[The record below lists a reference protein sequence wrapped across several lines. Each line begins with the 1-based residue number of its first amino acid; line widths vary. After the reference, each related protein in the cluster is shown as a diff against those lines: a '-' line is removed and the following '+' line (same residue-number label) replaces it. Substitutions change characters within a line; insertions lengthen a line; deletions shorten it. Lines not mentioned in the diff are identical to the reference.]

1 MEVSQNMSLL
11 HLVMQASIPVKIVMG
26 LLLAASFMSWWYIFI
41 KLFALKRAAR
51 DTNRFEAEFWGGA
64 DLNAVYHRVSDQPEK
79 AGEMERVFEAGFS
92 EFLKLRR
99 QSGATVNVIMDG
111 TRRAMRAAYQRE
123 IDTLESH
130 LAFLAT
136 VGSVS
141 PYVGLFGTVWG
152 IMLAFQNLASVAQAT
167 LAQVAPGIAEA
178 LIATA
183 MGLFAAIP
191 AVIFYNRFTNKVEK
205 LENAYANFMDEF
217 TTILNRQIA
226 QQQGEK

>member
-1 MEVSQNMSLL
+1 MSIVDVSQNMSLL
-11 HLVMQASIPVKIVMG
+11 HLVLQASIPVKIVMG

-51 DTNRFEAEFWGGA
+51 DTSRFEAEFWGGA
-64 DLNAVYHRVSDQPEK
+64 DLNAVYHRVSDQPDK
-79 AGEMERVFEAGFS
+79 AGELERVFEAGFS

-99 QSGATVNVIMDG
+99 QSGAAVNVIMDG

-123 IDTLESH
+123 VDTLESH

-191 AVIFYNRFTNKVEK
+191 AVVAYNRYTHDLDRLASRMES
-205 LENAYANFMDEF
+205 FMEEF
-217 TTILNRQIA
+217 SNILQRQVA
-226 QQQGEK
+226 K

>member
-1 MEVSQNMSLL
+1 MEVTQNMSLL
-11 HLVMQASIPVKIVMG
+11 HLILQASIPVKIVMA
-26 LLLAASFMSWWYIFI
+26 LLLGASFMSWWYIFI
-41 KLFALKRAAR
+41 KLFALKRAIAN
-51 DTNRFEAEFWGGA
+51 TQGFEKEFWGGA
-64 DLNAVYHRVSDQPEK
+64 DLNVIFKRVSDDREA
-79 AGEMERVFEAGFS
+79 AGEMERVFEAGFR

-99 QSGATVNVIMDG
+99 QAGDSINVIMDG

-123 IDTLESH
+123 MDGLDSH

-141 PYVGLFGTVWG
+141 PYIGLFGTVWG
-152 IMLAFQNLASVAQAT
+152 IMLAFQSLATVAQAT

-191 AVIFYNRFTNKVEK
+191 AVVAYNRFTHDIDRLSNRMES
-205 LENAYANFMDEF
+205 FMEEF
-217 TTILNRQIA
+217 SNILQRQVA
-226 QQQGEK
+226 KG

>member
-1 MEVSQNMSLL
+1 MEVTQNLSLL
-11 HLVMQASIPVKIVMG
+11 HLILQASIPVKVVMG
-26 LLLAASFMSWWYIFI
+26 ILLAASFMSWWYIFL
-41 KLFALKRAAR
+41 KLFALKRATG
-51 DTNRFEAEFWGGA
+51 DTENFEKEFWGGA
-64 DLNAVYHRVSDQPEK
+64 DLNVIFQRVSQNREE
-79 AGEMERVFEAGFS
+79 ASELERIFEAGFR

-99 QSGATVNVIMDG
+99 QAGATVNVIMDG

-123 IDTLESH
+123 MDGLESH
-130 LAFLAT
+130 LSFLAT

-152 IMLAFQNLASVAQAT
+152 IMLAFQSLASVAQAT

-191 AVIFYNRFTNKVEK
+191 AVVAYNRYTHDIDRLSNRMES
-205 LENAYANFMDEF
+205 FMEEF
-217 TTILNRQIA
+217 SNILQRQA
-226 QQQGEK
+226 TKPT

>member
-1 MEVSQNMSLL
+1 MEISQNLSLL

-26 LLLAASFMSWWYIFI
+26 LLLLASFMSWWHIFI
-41 KLFALKRAAR
+41 KMFALKRAAENT
-51 DTNRFEAEFWGGA
+51 DSFEKEFWAGA
-64 DLNAVYHRVSDQPEK
+64 DVNLLFQRVNQNREA
-79 AGEMERVFEAGFS
+79 AGELERIFEAGFS

-99 QSGATVNVIMDG
+99 QAGASVNVIMDG
-111 TRRAMRAAYQRE
+111 ARRAMRAAFQRE
-123 IDTLESH
+123 MDGLESH
-130 LAFLAT
+130 LSFLAT

-152 IMLAFQNLASVAQAT
+152 IMLAFQSLASVAQAT

-191 AVIFYNRFTNKVEK
+191 AVVAYNRYTSDVDRLSNRMET
-205 LENAYANFMDEF
+205 FMEEF
-217 TTILNRQIA
+217 SNILQRQA
-226 QQQGEK
+226 TKPVA

>member
-1 MEVSQNMSLL
+1 MSLL
-11 HLVMQASIPVKIVMG
+11 HLVLQASIPVKIVMG

-41 KLFALKRAAR
+41 KLFALKRAAK
-51 DTNRFEAEFWGGA
+51 DTQRFEAEFWGGA

-79 AGEMERVFEAGFS
+79 AGELERVFEAGFS

-99 QSGATVNVIMDG
+99 QSGASVNVIMDG

-123 IDTLESH
+123 VDTLESH

-191 AVIFYNRFTNKVEK
+191 AVVAYNRYTHDLDRLSSRMES
-205 LENAYANFMDEF
+205 FMEEF
-217 TTILNRQIA
+217 SNILQRQVA
-226 QQQGEK
+226 K

>member
-1 MEVSQNMSLL
+1 MEVSQNLSLL
-11 HLVMQASIPVKIVMG
+11 HLILQASIPVKFVMG
-26 LLLAASFMSWWYIFI
+26 ILLIGSLMSWWYIFL
-41 KLFALKRAAR
+41 KMFALKRAVENT
-51 DTNRFEAEFWGGA
+51 DSFEKEFWAGA
-64 DLNAVYHRVSDQPEK
+64 DVNELFERVGKDRET
-79 AGEMERVFEAGFS
+79 AGELERIFEAGFS

-99 QSGATVNVIMDG
+99 QAGVSVNVTMDG
-111 TRRAMRAAYQRE
+111 ARRAMRAAFQRE
-123 IDTLESH
+123 MDGLESH
-130 LAFLAT
+130 LSFLAT

-191 AVIFYNRFTNKVEK
+191 AVIAYNRYTSDVDRLSNRMET
-205 LENAYANFMDEF
+205 FMEEF
-217 TTILNRQIA
+217 SNILQRQVA
-226 QQQGEK
+226 KSAG